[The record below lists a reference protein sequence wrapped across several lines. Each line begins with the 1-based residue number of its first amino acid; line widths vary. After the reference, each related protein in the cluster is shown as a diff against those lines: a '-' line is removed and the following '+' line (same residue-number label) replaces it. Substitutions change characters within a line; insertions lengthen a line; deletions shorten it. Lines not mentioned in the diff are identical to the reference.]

1 MVFRERADGFWPA
14 RMSTGFAL
22 AGALVCL
29 TVTGCGAPPP
39 PPPPPQ
45 AAAPP
50 PKPIALDP
58 IPEVVVKA
66 GTTGTAQVEVH
77 RAGHAGEITIAVTA
91 PEGLT
96 VTVSPIAG
104 DARTGEIIVTATETL
119 GTTET
124 VMSVP
129 VIVTLDG
136 MTAQENLSVK
146 VPPIEFPTFQQ
157 TGALVVQPGS
167 TGTASF
173 RIDRKGYEGRPIELG
188 ERSVG
193 EDGQPIAAAPTE
205 TPREI
210 TLAPATV
217 AGDAGDATLA
227 LAVAKGTADGPRTV
241 LLTGSFMGRP
251 FPAEVKL
258 DVRAHPFRVAEVRS
272 VAIAPGETRAV
283 EVTLLRMGYAGPISI
298 AVTDLP
304 EGVTAKPVTVPADG
318 ASATIEFAAASAAE
332 PRVCSATVHGTGG
345 GFAVDDA
352 LVVRVR
358 SPEGGSRVPATVM
371 ASPEAKR
378 LMRKGSLAGRLTATG
393 KRSLA
398 DSFGGTPESFAAID
412 RGLAWLARTQ
422 QQDGSWTLKG
432 SAGVSAPD
440 EPADE
445 EPPSNPTAATALAIL
460 PFLGE
465 GITHQR
471 SPSEPPEFQGY
482 QTAVERGLVFLARN
496 QVRAKG
502 AGDGFFGGGM
512 TAHALATTA
521 FCETYALSRDDRVKL
536 NARQGLK
543 CLLATQNDAD
553 GGWSEEPG
561 QPSELS
567 TTAFAVLALRSGQL
581 AGLGVPARLLKKA
594 AGFVESSAVEPKPA
608 DGPRYRAT
616 ASTSPSAEATAAGLL
631 SGMVSGWDQDEP
643 ALESGRR
650 FLAVNPPPR
659 DGGELGPLRY
669 YFFATL
675 ALHSLEGDEYDVWDH
690 LMRDFLIRLQRT
702 SGDQAGSWDPRG
714 FDHGKEGGRMEA
726 TALSLLALQ
735 VSHRHLPMYLDVGP
749 AGETPRRAGDVE
761 QPQPE

>member
-1 MVFRERADGFWPA
+1 
-14 RMSTGFAL
+14 
-22 AGALVCL
+22 
-29 TVTGCGAPPP
+29 
-39 PPPPPQ
+39 
-45 AAAPP
+45 
-50 PKPIALDP
+50 
-58 IPEVVVKA
+58 
-66 GTTGTAQVEVH
+66 
-77 RAGHAGEITIAVTA
+77 
-91 PEGLT
+91 
-96 VTVSPIAG
+96 
-104 DARTGEIIVTATETL
+104 
-119 GTTET
+119 
-124 VMSVP
+124 
-129 VIVTLDG
+129 
-136 MTAQENLSVK
+136 
-146 VPPIEFPTFQQ
+146 
-157 TGALVVQPGS
+157 
-167 TGTASF
+167 
-173 RIDRKGYEGRPIELG
+173 
-188 ERSVG
+188 
-193 EDGQPIAAAPTE
+193 
-205 TPREI
+205 
-210 TLAPATV
+210 
-217 AGDAGDATLA
+217 
-227 LAVAKGTADGPRTV
+227 
-241 LLTGSFMGRP
+241 
-251 FPAEVKL
+251 
-258 DVRAHPFRVAEVRS
+258 
-272 VAIAPGETRAV
+272 
-283 EVTLLRMGYAGPISI
+283 
-298 AVTDLP
+298 
-304 EGVTAKPVTVPADG
+304 
-318 ASATIEFAAASAAE
+318 
-332 PRVCSATVHGTGG
+332 
-345 GFAVDDA
+345 
-352 LVVRVR
+352 
-358 SPEGGSRVPATVM
+358 M

-432 SAGVSAPD
+432 SAGASAPD

-445 EPPSNPTAATALAIL
+445 EPPSNPTAATALALL

-561 QPSELS
+561 QPSDLS

-608 DGPRYRAT
+608 DGPRYRAP

-714 FDHGKEGGRMEA
+714 FDQGKKGGRMEA

-749 AGETPRRAGDVE
+749 AGETSRKAGDVDE
-761 QPQPE
+761 PQAE